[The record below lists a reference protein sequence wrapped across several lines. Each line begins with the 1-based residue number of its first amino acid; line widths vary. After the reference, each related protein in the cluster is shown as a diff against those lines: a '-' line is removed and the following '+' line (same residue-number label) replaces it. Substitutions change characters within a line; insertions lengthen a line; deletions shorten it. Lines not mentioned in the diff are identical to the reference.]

1 MPRVGAEVVQ
11 PCPVEKFF
19 GQGEGT
25 VLVAA
30 DVPAAVDE
38 VARLAG
44 SHVPLLV
51 RVARQEP
58 VEETG
63 IVTETACLHVL
74 PEDAPISLG
83 ARRLDGETVAEPAE
97 EGLLGEV
104 GGVQVAGEDQQLLEW
119 DLDLLAGMQRQ
130 IIDVIFQRDDPA
142 VEEVVGLGLLMF
154 EIID

>member
-1 MPRVGAEVVQ
+1 MGAEVVQ
-11 PCPVEKFF
+11 PCSVEKFF
-19 GQGEGT
+19 GQGDGT

-44 SHVPLLV
+44 SHVAPLM

-83 ARRLDGETVAEPAE
+83 AWRLDGETVAEPAE

-104 GGVQVAGEDQQLLEW
+104 GGVQVAGENQQLLEW
-119 DLDLLAGMQRQ
+119 DLDLLAGVQRQ
-130 IIDVIFQRDDPA
+130 VVDAIFQRDDP
-142 VEEVVGLGLLMF
+142 GLKRSRGW
-154 EIID
+154 IR